1 MSTSHPAHAPK
12 PMSSSFYYSQDIDC
26 PVCSPTL
33 HPTCINRSFLA
44 SSESLSTMTPH
55 EHQLPETAT
64 SKQTTPR
71 PLANKQTLDS
81 VERSDNSV
89 ASSSSSLRTDCTFSS
104 IASSSSSSS
113 SRNPVKRVLANIS
126 ARYASPEPRSS
137 SSRSYKASAGSS
149 SRMAPDPTQPAM
161 AGRVS
166 SGLADIHPYNFFEA
180 SLHIGA
186 DFTTLEDGWLRPR
199 RAAR

>member
-1 MSTSHPAHAPK
+1 ML
-12 PMSSSFYYSQDIDC
+12 SSFFYSQDIDC
-26 PVCSPTL
+26 PICSPNL
-33 HPTCINRSFLA
+33 HPTCTNLSFLA

-55 EHQLPETAT
+55 EHRLPETAT

-71 PLANKQTLDS
+71 PLANKPILDS
-81 VERSDNSV
+81 MERSDNSI
-89 ASSSSSLRTDCTFSS
+89 ASSSSSLRTGSTLSS
-104 IASSSSSSS
+104 IDSSSSSSS

-137 SSRSYKASAGSS
+137 SSRSYKASTRSS
-149 SRMAPDPTQPAM
+149 PRMAPDPTQPTAT
-161 AGRVS
+161 GRVS
-166 SGLADIHPYNFFEA
+166 SGLADTHPYNFFEA

-186 DFTTLEDGWLRPR
+186 NFTTLEDGWLHPR